1 MALSDSLWVLAG
13 SGRDVAA
20 ALLATLGQTVCE
32 AAATAGHRQRRRGG
46 AETLSAGAL
55 PLPVH

>member
-1 MALSDSLWVLAG
+1 VLAG

-32 AAATAGHRQRRRGG
+32 AAAAAGDRQRRRGWP
-46 AETLSAGAL
+46 ETLSAGTL